1 MHEGWRGSLPAVQQS
16 DTATQFDLI
25 IVGSGSGNSIPEAM
39 EGWRIA
45 LVEKGVFGGTCLNRG
60 CIPSKM
66 FVHAAELAASV
77 PRMARLGVHATLDRV
92 DWPGIVDRVFGRI
105 DPIAAGGEEY
115 RRERCDNVT
124 VFAGTARFVDRT
136 TVDVDG
142 VRISAPKILLAAGA
156 RPDLPAIDGL
166 ASVPFHTSDTVM
178 RLRELPRRMI
188 VLGGGFIAAELGHVF
203 GSFGVEVTFVVRGP
217 RMLRDQDESVS
228 IRATEEYG
236 RRFGIVTGATPRS
249 VRQEPDGTIVL
260 TVSQDGT
267 TRDVVGDVLLVATGR
282 VPNGDVLEVARAGVP
297 TDGTGRRVLTDE
309 YLRTPVDG
317 IWAIGDLTNEQQLKH
332 LANAEAKAAFWNILH
347 ADDPSVWRRID
358 RRHVPWAVFGSPQIA
373 GVGLREQDLVG
384 GDVPYVVAT
393 KDYGATAYGWAME
406 DGTSFCKVIAH
417 RDDRTLL
424 GAHIIGPQA
433 STLIQP
439 LVQAMQF
446 GQTVDRIARDVW
458 YIHPALTE
466 VVENALLD
474 L

>member
-1 MHEGWRGSLPAVQQS
+1 MQ
-16 DTATQFDLI
+16 QFDLV
-25 IVGSGSGNSIPEAM
+25 IVGSGSGNAIPETMAD
-39 EGWRIA
+39 WNIA
-45 LVEKGVFGGTCLNRG
+45 LVEQGVFGGTCLNRG

-66 FVHAAELAASV
+66 FVHAADLAASV

-92 DWPGIVDRVFGRI
+92 DWAGIVDRVFGRI

-115 RRERCDNVT
+115 RRDRCDNVT
-124 VFAGTARFVDRT
+124 LFSGTARFVGDRT
-136 TVDVDG
+136 IDVNG
-142 VRISAPKILLAAGA
+142 VRITAPQILLAAGA
-156 RPDLPAIDGL
+156 RPHLPEIEGL
-166 ASVPFHTSDTVM
+166 ASVPFHTSDSVM

-203 GSFGVEVTFVVRGP
+203 GSFGAEVTFVVRGD
-217 RMLRDQDESVS
+217 RLLRDQDEAVS

-236 RRFGIVTGATPRS
+236 RRFGILTGATPRS
-249 VRQEPDGTIVL
+249 VCQDADGTIVL
-260 TVSQDGT
+260 TVDVDGVP
-267 TRDVVGDVLLVATGR
+267 REVVGDALLVATGR
-282 VPNGDVLEVARAGVP
+282 IPNGDVLEVARAGLP
-297 TDGTGRRVLTDE
+297 TDASGRRVLTDE
-309 YLRTPVDG
+309 YLRTSIEG
-317 IWAIGDLTNEQQLKH
+317 IWAIGDLTNELQLKH

-347 ADDPSVWRRID
+347 ADDPTAWRSID

-373 GVGLREQDLVG
+373 GVGVREQDLRNS
-384 GDVPYVVAT
+384 DVPYVVAT

-406 DGTSFCKVIAH
+406 DGASFCKVLAH

-433 STLIQP
+433 STLLQP
-439 LVQAMQF
+439 LVQAMQL